1 MAKTRRIRLVR
12 GPKTTAFP
20 YLVVYPAFTYVLI
33 FLIFPI
39 LYLLFLSLSST
50 DQFSKVSIFK
60 GFDNY
65 QFLLQDKLFWKSL
78 SQTIKF
84 ALIRLVAI
92 VPLSLLIA
100 LGVNQTKRMRAFYT
114 MAFFSPVITST
125 AAVALIW
132 MWIYDPSVGLA
143 NYLGSLIGLP
153 KQSFLLNT
161 DLALYSIALL
171 SIWKDVGWYMVIFLA
186 GLQGIPEVF
195 YEAAKIDG
203 AGLWARFRHITLPLL
218 GPTTLLIMVVATIAS
233 LREFTSIFIM
243 TRSTIS
249 GEPGGP
255 VNSTLTLVVYMFKN
269 AFLYNKYGLGASI
282 AIILLIGIALMTAI
296 QFRLFRVEW
305 EY

>member
-1 MAKTRRIRLVR
+1 VIV
-12 GPKTTAFP
+12 
-20 YLVVYPAFTYVLI
+20 

-50 DQFSKVSIFK
+50 DQFSQISIFK

-65 QFLLQDKLFWKSL
+65 EFLLKDKLFWKSL
-78 SQTIKF
+78 RQTIYF
-84 ALIRLVAI
+84 AVLRLIAI

-100 LGVNQTKRMRAFYT
+100 LGINQVKRLRAFYT
-114 MAFFSPVITST
+114 LAFFSPVITSS

-132 MWIYDPSVGLA
+132 MWIYDPSIGLA
-143 NYLGSLIGLP
+143 NYLLSLIGIP
-153 KQSFLLNT
+153 KQSFLL
-161 DLALYSIALL
+161 DVSLALPSIALI

-186 GLQGIPEVF
+186 GLQGIPDVY

-203 AGLWARFRHITLPLL
+203 AGILSRFKNITLPLL
-218 GPTTLLIMVVATIAS
+218 SPTTLLIMVVATIAS

-249 GEPGGP
+249 GEPGYP
-255 VNSTLTLVVYMFKN
+255 ANSTLTLTVYMFKN
-269 AFLYNKYGLGASI
+269 AFLYNKYGIGATI
-282 AIILLIGIALMTAI
+282 AIVLLIGIGLMALI

>member
-132 MWIYDPSVGLA
+132 MWVYDPSIGLA